1 MLTGQKITSLGLNFS
16 SSVPLFSHGS
26 GSPNK
31 MEECT
36 PQKLLRPIKDNK
48 IFYQNENIFFEKFNT
63 NKRKSNEF
71 SPRKRQ
77 LVSGDVSDEENNP
90 DWKNIVSPNKLRR
103 TSINKRNNSKKRKA
117 LRKRHRILQDNNRKK
132 NSKQEFEKYAQQM
145 NLSSKFEKKERRGK
159 KKRKSKKKKKSK
171 TDQLI
176 FELQQP
182 EVYEE
187 EDNKDEEITEETEQ
201 VKENSSHSM
210 KRILGRIRTINNS
223 NNLLSSFKKKKHRKI
238 HRKKQKKTK
247 KRIKRRYFKTFDKK
261 NIKPKQSKNLKAQKK
276 KKEAYNLQT
285 LKDIKIPK
293 TRIEKEKIQKEISK
307 YFPTFK
313 YLLRSKLGLYYFHKF
328 LKSQYCSE
336 NLDFYKAVNRY
347 KRIKDPK
354 KRSRNA
360 LKIFNT
366 FVKTSSKH
374 EINIQYENRFEI
386 QENIKKEHFLP
397 SLYNSA
403 QEQIYH
409 LMSNDSFM
417 HFFNHP
423 ISIYMLS
430 ELKSHN

>member
-36 PQKLLRPIKDNK
+36 PQKILRPIKDNK

-201 VKENSSHSM
+201 GKENSSHSM

-285 LKDIKIPK
+285 VKDIKIPK

-307 YFPTFK
+307 YFPTFT
-313 YLLRSKLGLYYFHKF
+313 YLLRSKRGLYYFHKF

-336 NLDFYKAVNRY
+336 NLDFYQAVNRY

-386 QENIKKEHFLP
+386 QENIKKEHFPP